1 MVNVTYRK
9 TRLLI
14 ASIDV
19 KRESCLSRKNLLP
32 NFMNRCVAGFLI
44 FSLSAVGELQASDKC
59 VQVNNTHG
67 WSLSYPASWEAYVM
81 SPPDSGQELSI
92 QESDNVNF
100 AGPQGCYERKERC
113 GLFQIYSVK
122 ANPQLDLKKYVD
134 SETQDSR
141 VISKEAGQLDGMPA
155 YLIKYP
161 EDQRSVIVKYKS
173 FIFQISYG
181 PNDHKPTDKT
191 LEETFNRMMST
202 VKFKK

>member
-1 MVNVTYRK
+1 MILDFVDH
-9 TRLLI
+9 RLAGVLI
-14 ASIDV
+14 SLLALGDV
-19 KRESCLSRKNLLP
+19 H
-32 NFMNRCVAGFLI
+32 
-44 FSLSAVGELQASDKC
+44 ASDKW

-81 SPPDSGQELSI
+81 QAPDSGPELSI
-92 QESDNVNF
+92 RDSDNVNF

-122 ANPQLDLKKYVD
+122 ANPQIDLKKYVD

-155 YLIKYP
+155 YFIKLP
-161 EDQRSVIVKYKS
+161 EDQRLVIVKYNS
-173 FIFQISYG
+173 SIFRISYG

-191 LEETFNRMMST
+191 LEEIFNRMLSN

>member
-1 MVNVTYRK
+1 
-9 TRLLI
+9 
-14 ASIDV
+14 
-19 KRESCLSRKNLLP
+19 
-32 NFMNRCVAGFLI
+32 MNRCVARFLS
-44 FSLSAVGELQASDKC
+44 FSLFALGGLQASDKWM
-59 VQVNNTHG
+59 QVNNTHG

-81 SPPDSGQELSI
+81 QAPDSGPELSI
-92 QESDNVNF
+92 RDSDNVNF

-122 ANPQLDLKKYVD
+122 ANPQIDLKKYVD